1 MHRLQGRKLPPAR
14 FSLGKWAIPVNI
26 CALIYILPLFIF
38 SFFPIAPNPNAPTM
52 NWACV
57 MVGGVALLATIYY
70 VIWGRKV
77 YAPPNETIEDFIE
90 RYQAVS
96 ASSEK

>member
-1 MHRLQGRKLPPAR
+1 
-14 FSLGKWAIPVNI
+14 
-26 CALIYILPLFIF
+26 
-38 SFFPIAPNPNAPTM
+38 M
-52 NWACV
+52 NWACA

>member
-1 MHRLQGRKLPPAR
+1 
-14 FSLGKWAIPVNI
+14 
-26 CALIYILPLFIF
+26 
-38 SFFPIAPNPNAPTM
+38 M
-52 NWACV
+52 NWACA

-90 RYQAVS
+90 RYQAMS
-96 ASSEK
+96 ASPEKYANGGLAEKSVEAEKEVNSGVAEKSVEVDQNVD